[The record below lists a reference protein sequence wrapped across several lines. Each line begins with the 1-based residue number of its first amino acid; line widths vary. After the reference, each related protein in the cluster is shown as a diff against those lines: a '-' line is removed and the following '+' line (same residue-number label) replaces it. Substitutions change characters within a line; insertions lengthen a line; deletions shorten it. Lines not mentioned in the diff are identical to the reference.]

1 MKKALIT
8 NLVSIL
14 LGMLSPTALTN
25 MVDALL
31 DMIEDAVK
39 DSETDIDDAIVN
51 PLIETIRKTFE
62 IPDNDE
68 PATNA

>member
-25 MVDALL
+25 MVDSLL
-31 DMIEDAVK
+31 DMVEDAVK
-39 DSETDIDDAIVN
+39 DSETDIDDSIVM
-51 PLIETIRKTFE
+51 PLIETIRKTFD

-68 PATNA
+68 QTV